1 MPGVIFKRVSKRQGR
16 NFILIKRSYTLPVL
30 LNTCARK
37 ATDIAK
43 KRYCKRILQI
53 SRFFFFQILSF
64 LLVLSNFPKF
74 IIHEDWYYLT
84 KEGRER
90 RPARVRS
97 PSRIRTSV
105 WHTTSSTSFTRSGLH
120 FFHGAFPPPRSARP
134 RPR

>member
-1 MPGVIFKRVSKRQGR
+1 MPRVIFKRVSKRRGR
-16 NFILIKRSYTLPVL
+16 NFILIKRSYPLPVL
-30 LNTCARK
+30 LKTCARK
-37 ATDIAK
+37 ATDIAN
-43 KRYCKRILQI
+43 RCEFHV
-53 SRFFFFQILSF
+53 SFFFQILSF

-74 IIHEDWYYLT
+74 IIHEDWYHLT